1 MPEEINR
8 IITDTI
14 SSFLFV
20 TEQSGLDNLAAEGVA
35 KSRVYHVGN
44 SMIDTLL
51 AMKTQALARP
61 TPEGLRDRYAV
72 VTLHR
77 PSNVDDADSLGGILG
92 ALEDVAAD
100 LEMVWPIHPR
110 TEKRL
115 KEFGLWER
123 VERCPSFRLLP
134 PIGYLDFMALTARAT
149 LVLTDSGGIQEEA
162 LVLKVPVVTMRE
174 NTERPV
180 TIDCGGNLLAGSDP
194 ERIRAAAAEMLG
206 RNRDDF
212 QVPPLWDGH
221 AGERIADVLVEA
233 AS

>member
-1 MPEEINR
+1 M
-8 IITDTI
+8 
-14 SSFLFV
+14 
-20 TEQSGLDNLAAEGVA
+20 
-35 KSRVYHVGN
+35 
-44 SMIDTLL
+44 
-51 AMKTQALARP
+51 
-61 TPEGLRDRYAV
+61 

-77 PSNVDDADSLGGILG
+77 PSNVDDADSLSGILG
-92 ALEDVAAD
+92 ALEDLAAD

-123 VERCPSFRLLP
+123 VECCPAFRLLP
-134 PIGYLDFMALTARAT
+134 PIGYVDFMGLTARAT

-162 LVLKVPVVTMRE
+162 LMLKVPVVTMRE

-180 TIDCGGNLLAGSDP
+180 TIECGGNLLAGSDP

-212 QVPPLWDGH
+212 QVPPLWDGR